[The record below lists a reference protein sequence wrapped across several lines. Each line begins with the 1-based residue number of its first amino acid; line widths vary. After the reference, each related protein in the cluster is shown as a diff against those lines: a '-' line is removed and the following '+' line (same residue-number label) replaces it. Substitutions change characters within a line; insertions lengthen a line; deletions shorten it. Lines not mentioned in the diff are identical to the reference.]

1 MHKIA
6 AGKVPGNGEL
16 PSSGPPRLGGRL
28 ACAKYPIHPHQT
40 RGRAMHNLALAIL
53 LAAPL
58 PAAAQGCAGVADTA
72 VMLIEGGWTAHSGG
86 HVSQDGWA
94 GASGAGSD

>member
-1 MHKIA
+1 MHK
-6 AGKVPGNGEL
+6 
-16 PSSGPPRLGGRL
+16 
-28 ACAKYPIHPHQT
+28 
-40 RGRAMHNLALAIL
+40 LALAIL

-86 HVSQDGWA
+86 MADGASITVYTHPDGRWIAIYADGTQACLVSQGTGWA
-94 GASGAGSD
+94 TIKPNA

>member
-1 MHKIA
+1 MH
-6 AGKVPGNGEL
+6 
-16 PSSGPPRLGGRL
+16 RL
-28 ACAKYPIHPHQT
+28 ALL
-40 RGRAMHNLALAIL
+40 MM